1 MVSYILYM
9 RMRSIC
15 DQLTTIIAHIEDLE
29 LVTSRVYQSE
39 NSQGYN
45 APLATDITH

>member
-1 MVSYILYM
+1 M

-15 DQLTTIIAHIEDLE
+15 DQLNTIIAHIEDLE

>member
-1 MVSYILYM
+1 MMNHII

-15 DQLTTIIAHIEDLE
+15 EQLSSIIAHIEDLE
-29 LVTSRVYQSE
+29 VVTSRVSQSE
-39 NSQGYN
+39 NSEGYN